1 MGKMGRVVD
10 LRTDADS
17 QPCLEMRQAMVEAPM
32 GLDLVGEDTATNQ
45 LEEKVAEMLGKEA
58 GVFVPTGIMADLI
71 PIMTCCDRGDEVILG
86 DKCHVIA
93 NECGGASGVAGAMVC
108 TVPNDER
115 GMIDPKRVKAAIRPV
130 LPPPF
135 DNYPRTKLI
144 CIENTHNRCGGTVL
158 TIEDQR
164 QIAEVAH
171 SHGIPVWCDGAR
183 FANAAVYLGI
193 SFAELAKDLDAV
205 SFGFMKSL
213 GVYTGSVLCGSTDF
227 INRARRNR
235 YILGGQLPMSGF
247 IAAACLWALEHSID
261 RIAEEHVN
269 AKVLAEAIAN
279 MKGLSIDLKKVQ
291 TNIVL
296 FQVQCM
302 TPGEY
307 AAKLKSNGVLCWTFP
322 GGIRMVTDNT
332 INPSDI
338 EFAIDA
344 MNRALVD

>member
-1 MGKMGRVVD
+1 MGRVVD

-45 LEEKVAEMLGKEA
+45 LEEKVAELLGKEA
-58 GVFVPTGIMADLI
+58 SVFCPTGIMADLI
-71 PIMTCCDRGDEVILG
+71 PIMTCCNKGDEIIVG
-86 DKCHVIA
+86 DNCHVIM
-93 NECGGASGVAGAMVC
+93 NECGSASGVAGAMVH
-108 TVPNDER
+108 TVHNDDR
-115 GMIDPKRVKAAIRPV
+115 GMMNPKEVEAAIRPV

-144 CIENTHNRCGGTVL
+144 CVENTHNRSGGNVL

-171 SHGIPVWCDGAR
+171 RHGVPVWCDGAR
-183 FANAAVYLGI
+183 FGNAAVYLGV

-205 SFGFMKSL
+205 SFGFMKTF

-227 INRARRNR
+227 INRSRRNR
-235 YILGGQLPMSGF
+235 YMLGGELPMSGF
-247 IAAACLWALEHSID
+247 IAAACMWALEHSVD
-261 RIAEEHVN
+261 RIAEDHAN
-269 AKVLAEAIAN
+269 ARLLAEAIAN
-279 MKGLSIDLKKVQ
+279 MDGLSINMERVQ

-296 FQVQCM
+296 FQVQSM

-307 AAKLKSNGVLCWTFP
+307 VAKLKNNGVLCWTFP

-332 INPSDI
+332 VSRSDI

-344 MNRALVD
+344 MNRALKE

>member
-1 MGKMGRVVD
+1 MGRVVD

-17 QPCLEMRQAMVEAPM
+17 QPPLEMRQAMIEAPM

-71 PIMTCCDRGDEVILG
+71 PIMTCCQKGDEVILG

-93 NECGGASGVAGAMVC
+93 NECGGASGVAGAMVH
-108 TVPNDER
+108 TVHNDDR
-115 GMIDPKRVKAAIRPV
+115 GMMSPKEVEAAIRPV

-144 CIENTHNRCGGTVL
+144 CIENTHGRCGGTVL
-158 TIEDQR
+158 TIEDQ
-164 QIAEVAH
+164 QKIAEVAH
-171 SHGIPVWCDGAR
+171 RHGIPVWCDGAR
-183 FANAAVYLGI
+183 FTNAAIYLGV
-193 SFAELAKDLDAV
+193 SFSELAKDFDAV

-227 INRARRNR
+227 VNRARRNR
-235 YILGGQLPMSGF
+235 YMLGGQLPMSGF
-247 IAAACLWALEHSID
+247 LAAACMWALDHLVD
-261 RIAEEHVN
+261 RIAEDHAN

-279 MKGLSIDLKKVQ
+279 IKGLTINLERVQ

-302 TPGEY
+302 PPEEY
-307 AAKLKSNGVLCWTFP
+307 VVKLKNNGILCWTFS

-332 INPSDI
+332 VNRSDI
-338 EFAIDA
+338 EFAIDV
-344 MNRALVD
+344 MNRTLKE

>member
-1 MGKMGRVVD
+1 MRRVVN

-17 QPCLEMRQAMVEAPM
+17 EPCLEMRQAMVEAPM
-32 GLDLVGEDTATNQ
+32 GLDLVGEDPATNE
-45 LEEKVAEMLGKEA
+45 LEEKTAALLGKEA

-71 PIMTCCDRGDEVILG
+71 PIMTSCNKGDEVILG

-93 NECGGASGVAGAMVC
+93 NECGGAAGIVGAMVR

-115 GMIDPKRVKAAIRPV
+115 GMMDPKAVEAAIRPV

-144 CIENTHNRCGGTVL
+144 CIENTQNRCGGTVL
-158 TIEDQR
+158 TLEDHR

-171 SHGIPVWCDGAR
+171 SHGVPVWCDGAR
-183 FANAAVYLGI
+183 FINAAKYLGV
-193 SFAELAKDLDAV
+193 SLAELAKDLDAV
-205 SFGFMKSL
+205 SFGFMKSM
-213 GVYTGSVLCGSTDF
+213 GVYTGSVICGTTDF

-235 YILGGQLPMSGF
+235 YVLGGQLPMSGF
-247 IAAACLWALEHSID
+247 IAAACLWALEHSMD
-261 RIAEEHVN
+261 RITEDHAN
-269 AKVLAEAIAN
+269 ARVLAEAIAN
-279 MKGLSIDLKKVQ
+279 MDGLSIDLKTVQ

-296 FQVQCM
+296 FKVNCM
-302 TPGEY
+302 SPAEY
-307 AAKLKSNGVLCWTFP
+307 AAKLNKNGVLCWTFP

-332 INPSDI
+332 INRSDI
-338 EFAIDA
+338 DYAIEI